1 MELLSQNE
9 YRCDLSWEIS
19 SSQTSMFPL
28 LRDHATRSVPH
39 SSVGLGKTDQVHWR
53 CLYQLSSSGFVHAL
67 SHPAVLDEIMQ
78 ECNCDY
84 LSNVEQSRSVHPQSN
99 LHARARDPNYRWPLF
114 EPKQLQQN
122 QDVAHSLPSMFH
134 VRQNAIPFER
144 PGEVVL
150 LCVSIPSHKEC
161 VHQWEQ
167 KSWQANYRRHL
178 PDLKGQRDRGVP
190 VYDCVSR
197 LPHPS

>member
-9 YRCDLSWEIS
+9 YRYDLFWEIS

-28 LRDHATRSVPH
+28 LRDQATRLVPH
-39 SSVGLGKTDQVHWR
+39 SSVGLRKTDQVHWR

-67 SHPAVLDEIMQ
+67 SHPAALDEIIQ

-84 LSNVEQSRSVHPQSN
+84 LSNIQQSRNVHPQSN
-99 LHARARDPNYRWPLF
+99 LHARVRGPNYRWPLF

-134 VRQNAIPFER
+134 VRQNAIPFEH
-144 PGEVVL
+144 PGKEAL
-150 LCVSIPSHKEC
+150 LLVSIPSHKGC
-161 VHQWEQ
+161 VRQWGR
-167 KSWQANYRRHL
+167 KSSQANYRRHL
-178 PDLKGQRDRGVP
+178 PDLRVQRDR
-190 VYDCVSR
+190 
-197 LPHPS
+197 